1 MITRQRK
8 RLVATLAIVLAVA
21 AIVAVT
27 ASLCTGGNDSDDRD
41 SVPPT
46 PQQILARPPHYDA
59 RTLDDYA
66 AAVRLGRTD
75 FDDNAMAHMVMLC
88 QASIDR
94 LGNITDVLVA
104 NEDPADS
111 YNTLKELGETTWVRD
126 TALLLRFLRTATKNQ
141 DLINRL
147 GQLSSA
153 CIHINTSV
161 HEIYQNQLGGNDL
174 HIVLPM

>member
-27 ASLCTGGNDSDDRD
+27 ASLCTGGNDRDDHD

-94 LGNITDVLVA
+94 LGNIMDVLVA

>member
-27 ASLCTGGNDSDDRD
+27 ASLCTGGNDRDDRD

-126 TALLLRFLRTATKNQ
+126 TALLLRFLRTATKSQ

>member
-27 ASLCTGGNDSDDRD
+27 ASLYTGGNDRDDRD

>member
-27 ASLCTGGNDSDDRD
+27 ASLCTGGNDRDDRD

-94 LGNITDVLVA
+94 LGNITEVLVA

>member
-27 ASLCTGGNDSDDRD
+27 ASLCTGGNDRDDRD

-75 FDDNAMAHMVMLC
+75 FDDNAMAHMLMLC

>member
-1 MITRQRK
+1 MSTRQRK

-27 ASLCTGGNDSDDRD
+27 ASLCTGGNDRDDRD

>member
-27 ASLCTGGNDSDDRD
+27 ASLCTGGNDHDDRD

>member
-27 ASLCTGGNDSDDRD
+27 ASLCTGGNDRDDRD

-147 GQLSSA
+147 GQLSSE
-153 CIHINTSV
+153 CLHINTTV
-161 HEIYQNQLGGNDL
+161 REIYQNQLGGNDL

>member
-27 ASLCTGGNDSDDRD
+27 ASLCTGGNDRDDRD

>member
-8 RLVATLAIVLAVA
+8 SLVATLAIVLAVA

-27 ASLCTGGNDSDDRD
+27 ASLCTGGNDRDDRD

>member
-8 RLVATLAIVLAVA
+8 RLVATLAIVNAVA

-27 ASLCTGGNDSDDRD
+27 ASLCTGGNDRDDRD

-46 PQQILARPPHYDA
+46 PQQILAQPPHYDA

-94 LGNITDVLVA
+94 LGNIMDVLVA

-161 HEIYQNQLGGNDL
+161 HEIYQNQLGDNDL

>member
-27 ASLCTGGNDSDDRD
+27 ASLCTGGNDRDDRD

-94 LGNITDVLVA
+94 LGNIMDVLVA

-174 HIVLPM
+174 HIILPM

>member
-27 ASLCTGGNDSDDRD
+27 ASLCTGGNDRDDCD

-94 LGNITDVLVA
+94 LGNIMDVLVA

>member
-27 ASLCTGGNDSDDRD
+27 ASLCTGGNDRDDRD

-46 PQQILARPPHYDA
+46 PQQILARPPRYDA

>member
-27 ASLCTGGNDSDDRD
+27 ASLCTGGNDRNDRD

>member
-1 MITRQRK
+1 MTPRQRK
-8 RLVATLAIVLAVA
+8 KLVATLAIVLAVA

-27 ASLCTGGNDSDDRD
+27 ARLCSGGNGHDDRD
-41 SVPPT
+41 SIPPT
-46 PQQILARPPHYDA
+46 PQQILAQPPHYDE
-59 RTLDDYA
+59 RTLDDFA
-66 AAVRLGRTD
+66 IAVRQGRTD
-75 FDDNAMAHMVMLC
+75 FDDNAVARMIMLC

-94 LGNITDVLVA
+94 LGNMVDVLVA

-126 TALLLRFLRTATKNQ
+126 TALLLHFLRTATKDQ
-141 DLINRL
+141 DMLNRL
-147 GQLSSA
+147 GQLSSSCTRISA
-153 CIHINTSV
+153 NV

>member
-21 AIVAVT
+21 AIIAVT
-27 ASLCTGGNDSDDRD
+27 ASLCTGGNDRDDRD

>member
-8 RLVATLAIVLAVA
+8 RLVATLAIVLAEA

-27 ASLCTGGNDSDDRD
+27 ASLCTGGNDRDDRD

>member
-27 ASLCTGGNDSDDRD
+27 ASLCTGGNDRDDRD

-75 FDDNAMAHMVMLC
+75 FDDNAMANMVMLC

>member
-27 ASLCTGGNDSDDRD
+27 ASLCTGGNDRDDRD

-66 AAVRLGRTD
+66 AAVRLGRID

>member
-27 ASLCTGGNDSDDRD
+27 ASLCTGGNDRDDRD

-94 LGNITDVLVA
+94 LGNIMDVLVA

-126 TALLLRFLRTATKNQ
+126 TALLLRFLRTATK
-141 DLINRL
+141 
-147 GQLSSA
+147 
-153 CIHINTSV
+153 TKT
-161 HEIYQNQLGGNDL
+161 
-174 HIVLPM
+174 

>member
-27 ASLCTGGNDSDDRD
+27 ASLCTGGNDRDDRD

-94 LGNITDVLVA
+94 LGNITDMLVA

-161 HEIYQNQLGGNDL
+161 HEIYQNRLGGNDL

>member
-1 MITRQRK
+1 MKTK
-8 RLVATLAIVLAVA
+8 TVHKYALKLAAVLAL
-21 AIVAVT
+21 
-27 ASLCTGGNDSDDRD
+27 LCALLCFALSSEAGNVS
-41 SVPPT
+41 
-46 PQQILARPPHYDA
+46 
-59 RTLDDYA
+59 
-66 AAVRLGRTD
+66 
-75 FDDNAMAHMVMLC
+75 
-88 QASIDR
+88 
-94 LGNITDVLVA
+94 
-104 NEDPADS
+104 EDPADS

-126 TALLLRFLRTATKNQ
+126 TALLLRLLRTATKNQ

>member
-8 RLVATLAIVLAVA
+8 RLVATLVIVLAVA

-27 ASLCTGGNDSDDRD
+27 AILCTGGDGRDDRD

-46 PQQILARPPHYDA
+46 PQQILAQPPHYDE

-66 AAVRLGRTD
+66 AAVRLGHTD
-75 FDDNAMAHMVMLC
+75 FDDNALARIIMLC

-94 LGNITDVLVA
+94 LGNTVDLLVA

-111 YNTLKELGETTWVRD
+111 YNTLKELGETIWVRD
-126 TALLLRFLRTATKNQ
+126 TALLLHFLRTATKDQ
-141 DLINRL
+141 DMLNRL
-147 GQLSSA
+147 GQLSSS
-153 CIHINTSV
+153 CMRINANV

>member
-27 ASLCTGGNDSDDRD
+27 ASLCTGGNDRDDRD

-75 FDDNAMAHMVMLC
+75 FYDNAMAHMVMLC

>member
-27 ASLCTGGNDSDDRD
+27 ASLCTGGNDRDDRD

-59 RTLDDYA
+59 RALDDYA

>member
-27 ASLCTGGNDSDDRD
+27 ASLCTGGNDRDDRD
-41 SVPPT
+41 SVLPT

-94 LGNITDVLVA
+94 LGNIMDVLVA

>member
-27 ASLCTGGNDSDDRD
+27 ASLCTGGNDRDDRD

-46 PQQILARPPHYDA
+46 PQQILARPPHYAA

>member
-1 MITRQRK
+1 
-8 RLVATLAIVLAVA
+8 
-21 AIVAVT
+21 
-27 ASLCTGGNDSDDRD
+27 
-41 SVPPT
+41 
-46 PQQILARPPHYDA
+46 
-59 RTLDDYA
+59 
-66 AAVRLGRTD
+66 
-75 FDDNAMAHMVMLC
+75 MAHMVMLC

-94 LGNITDVLVA
+94 LGNIMDVLVA

>member
-27 ASLCTGGNDSDDRD
+27 ASLCTGGNDRDDRD

-161 HEIYQNQLGGNDL
+161 HEIYQNQLGDNDL

>member
-27 ASLCTGGNDSDDRD
+27 ASLCTGGNDRDDRD

-94 LGNITDVLVA
+94 LGNITDVLVV

>member
-27 ASLCTGGNDSDDRD
+27 ASLCTGGNDRDDRD

-94 LGNITDVLVA
+94 LGNITDMLVA

-153 CIHINTSV
+153 SIHINTSV
-161 HEIYQNQLGGNDL
+161 Y
-174 HIVLPM
+174 

>member
-1 MITRQRK
+1 MITRQRN
-8 RLVATLAIVLAVA
+8 RLVATLIIVLAVA
-21 AIVAVT
+21 AIIAVT
-27 ASLCTGGNDSDDRD
+27 AKLCTSGGTRDDRD
-41 SVPPT
+41 SIPPT
-46 PQQILARPPHYDA
+46 PQQILAQPPHYDE

-75 FDDNAMAHMVMLC
+75 FDDNALARMIMLC

-94 LGNITDVLVA
+94 LGNMVDVLVA
-104 NEDPADS
+104 NQDPADS

-126 TALLLRFLRTATKNQ
+126 TALLLHFLRTATHNQ
-141 DLINRL
+141 DIINRL

-153 CIHINTSV
+153 CMHINTNV

-174 HIVLPM
+174 HITLPI

>member
-8 RLVATLAIVLAVA
+8 RLVATLVIVLAVA

-27 ASLCTGGNDSDDRD
+27 ARLCSGDDGRDGQD

-46 PQQILARPPHYDA
+46 PQQILAQPPHYDE
-59 RTLDDYA
+59 RTLDDFA
-66 AAVRLGRTD
+66 IAVRQGRTD
-75 FDDNAMAHMVMLC
+75 FDNNALARMIMLC

-94 LGNITDVLVA
+94 LGNIIDMLVA
-104 NEDPADS
+104 NEDPAES
-111 YNTLKELGETTWVRD
+111 YNNLKELGETKWVRD
-126 TALLLRFLRTATKNQ
+126 TALLLHFLRTATKDQ
-141 DLINRL
+141 DMLNRL
-147 GQLSSA
+147 GQLSSS
-153 CIHINTSV
+153 CMRINTNV

>member
-27 ASLCTGGNDSDDRD
+27 ASLCTGGNARDDRD

>member
-27 ASLCTGGNDSDDRD
+27 ASLCTGGNDRDDRD

-94 LGNITDVLVA
+94 LGNITDMLVA